1 MRFKNIVMPLI
12 IANVVIFVLQIIL
25 GPNFIDAFILISNDI
40 FTRPWILLTSMF
52 LHGGLDHLLFNMY
65 ALFLF
70 GILLEQ
76 KIGTKKIAFTYF
88 SAGIVAS
95 VFSSFIYPLIT
106 GTTFRAL
113 GASGAIMGIIGALI
127 ILMPNLRLLFLFAIP
142 MPLWVAGIIWI
153 IIDLLGIFMPS
164 GIANIA
170 HLVGMGTGLLIGL
183 YFKRQRKVYQREFSS
198 KTHMDTEDIEE
209 YFRKGRI

>member
-1 MRFKNIVMPLI
+1 MKLRNIVMPLI
-12 IANVVIFVLQIIL
+12 IVNIMIFVLQIVL
-25 GPNFIDAFILISNDI
+25 GVSFTEAFMLISADI
-40 FTRPWILLTSMF
+40 FKRPWILLTSMF
-52 LHGGLDHLLFNMY
+52 LHGGLDHLFFNMY
-65 ALFLF
+65 GLFLF

-76 KIGTKKIAFTYF
+76 KIGAKKFAFIYLLSGLLAAF
-88 SAGIVAS
+88 I
-95 VFSSFIYPLIT
+95 SSFFYP
-106 GTTFRAL
+106 RAL

-142 MPLWVAGIIWI
+142 MPLWIAGIIWI
-153 IIDLLGIFMPS
+153 LIDFFGIFIPS

-183 YFKRQRKVYQREFSS
+183 YFKRQRRIYQKKFTS

-209 YFRKGRI
+209 YFKTGRI

>member
-1 MRFKNIVMPLI
+1 MKLRNVVLPLI
-12 IANVVIFVLQIIL
+12 LANVIMFILQIVL
-25 GPNFIDAFILISNDI
+25 GRNFTELFLLISNDI

-52 LHGGLDHLLFNMY
+52 LHGGLNHLFFNMY
-65 ALFLF
+65 GLFLF

-76 KIGTKKIAFTYF
+76 KIGAKRFIFIYLATGIIAAF
-88 SAGIVAS
+88 V
-95 VFSSFIYPLIT
+95 SSFFYP
-106 GTTFRAL
+106 RAL

-142 MPLWVAGIIWI
+142 MPLWIAGIVWALF
-153 IIDLLGIFMPS
+153 DFFGIFMPS

-183 YFKRQRKVYQREFSS
+183 YLKKQRKDFQRKFSS
-198 KTHMDTEDIEE
+198 KTHMDTGDIEE
-209 YFRKGRI
+209 YFKTGRI